1 MSDGSSAADGDSGW
15 APVSVRVVDHADAL
29 KAIADPLRLRLL
41 QLLMVSLDRTWS
53 VKEIASELSQP
64 VTKLYHHVKLL
75 EAGGLVKDVESRIV
89 SGIVEHRYRACQ
101 RSLKFEDSLFA
112 SDETRHDSITQ
123 VSALVESVRDDLV
136 DYMYRE
142 DADFDQISVSRT
154 TSRLTPEEIAEVNRM
169 VDSMIVD
176 FQQKRDAIDR
186 THLPRMSLMFLM
198 NPLGHDPD
206 RSADPA

>member
-1 MSDGSSAADGDSGW
+1 
-15 APVSVRVVDHADAL
+15 VSVRVVDHADAL